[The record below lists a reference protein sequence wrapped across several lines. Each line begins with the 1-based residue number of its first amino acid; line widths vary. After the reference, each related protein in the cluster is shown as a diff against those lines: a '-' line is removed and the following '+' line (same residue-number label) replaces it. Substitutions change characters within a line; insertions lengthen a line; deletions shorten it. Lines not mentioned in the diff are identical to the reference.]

1 MAHKYNLTPVSVKPV
16 DTKYRKIVTKIPVPE
31 SLAIFDRLNKYEP
44 VSMSGQPPI
53 IWHKAEG
60 LNVYDK
66 WGNKWLDWSS
76 GVLITNSGHAH
87 PRICSAVQ
95 AMLDQKLL
103 ATYVFPHE
111 GRAELCERLSKKS
124 PDGTY
129 KVFLLTTGSEACE
142 NAIKLART
150 YGTRKHGKR
159 KYVFVSFE
167 TGFHGR
173 TMGVQMAGGNPALKE
188 WITEP
193 APGFVQV
200 PFPDGFR
207 TEDNR
212 FEVFEKTLAKQGVTP
227 DQVCGVMFESYQGAG
242 PNFMPV
248 EYAQALEAWCRKH
261 DVVLITD
268 EVQSG
273 FGRTGK
279 FFCFQHYGIKP
290 DLITCGKGLSSSL
303 PIAAVIGRSDIMDL
317 YPPGSM
323 TSTHSAS
330 PLPVASAIANLQ
342 VLDDEKLTEKA
353 AALEPILKKAL
364 EGLKARYPKNIGFVP
379 CKGLV
384 AGMLMVKPGTKD
396 PDADTAMMIN
406 EKCFQKGLLMFA
418 PVGVGGACVKI
429 APPLTIPLE
438 ALEEGIAVLEEAC
451 AEVLGK

>member
-1 MAHKYNLTPVSVKPV
+1 
-16 DTKYRKIVTKIPVPE
+16 
-31 SLAIFDRLNKYEP
+31 
-44 VSMSGQPPI
+44 
-53 IWHKAEG
+53 
-60 LNVYDK
+60 
-66 WGNKWLDWSS
+66 
-76 GVLITNSGHAH
+76 
-87 PRICSAVQ
+87 
-95 AMLDQKLL
+95 
-103 ATYVFPHE
+103 
-111 GRAELCERLSKKS
+111 
-124 PDGTY
+124 
-129 KVFLLTTGSEACE
+129 
-142 NAIKLART
+142 
-150 YGTRKHGKR
+150 
-159 KYVFVSFE
+159 
-167 TGFHGR
+167 
-173 TMGVQMAGGNPALKE
+173 
-188 WITEP
+188 
-193 APGFVQV
+193 
-200 PFPDGFR
+200 
-207 TEDNR
+207 
-212 FEVFEKTLAKQGVTP
+212 
-227 DQVCGVMFESYQGAG
+227 
-242 PNFMPV
+242 MPV

-353 AALEPILKKAL
+353 AALEPVLKKAL

-396 PDADTAMMIN
+396 PDADMAMMIN

-429 APPLTIPLE
+429 APPLMTPLD
-438 ALEEGIAVLEEAC
+438 ALKEGIAVLEETC